1 MSLRAPEA
9 ERLLSGP
16 LAALSGAVLQ
26 GARQSQWDRVALSLR
41 APGLTFNLMLVA
53 RPGFACFHSVA
64 KAPPNPL
71 QPLAF
76 QGLLRARLRGR
87 LESASLR
94 GGDRLLELRF
104 EEHSLLLLFAGS
116 KTDLLL
122 VDREDRVL
130 GSLRSTTA
138 TGQLFQWSTQPARGV
153 SDRFEDCADD
163 VLDTAVASFFSK
175 AEQDHANQQQARRV
189 ASHRTRLLKRIKK
202 QRVEAGRGE
211 QAEAIRH
218 RADLLRSAF
227 HRVKRGADAILVDDW
242 VSGESVE
249 IKLNPAL
256 SAADNLDR
264 SYRLAAKATR
274 AGTLAAQRLEAS
286 LTELEGL
293 DGGDLPPEVRPA
305 TTAQRAASKGRKK
318 GAERLPYR
326 AWRSPGGVEIR
337 VGRGAAENDALTFR
351 HARGND
357 VWLHVRGRPGAHVIL
372 RNPGPSPAP
381 ELLLLAAQLAL
392 KHSGLKPGAKE
403 EVSWTR
409 VKELRKPKGLGPGKV
424 LLRTEKVLY
433 LAFDPVALEALG
445 PL

>member
-16 LAALSGAVLQ
+16 LAPLSGAVLQ

-41 APGLTFNLMLVA
+41 APGLTVNLMLVA
-53 RPGFACFHSVA
+53 RPGFACFHSVP
-64 KAPPNPL
+64 KAPPNPP
-71 QPLAF
+71 QPLGF

-87 LESASLR
+87 LDSVGLR
-94 GGDRLLELRF
+94 DGDRLLELRF

-122 VDREDRVL
+122 VDRQDRVL

-138 TGQLFQWSTQPARGV
+138 TGELFHWSTGAARGV
-153 SDRFEDCADD
+153 SDRFEDYTGDA
-163 VLDTAVASFFSK
+163 LDQAVASFFSE
-175 AEQDHANQQQARRV
+175 AEQDQANQQQARRV
-189 ASHRTRLLKRIKK
+189 ATYRTRLLKRIKK
-202 QRVEAGRGE
+202 QRAEAGRGD
-211 QAEAIRH
+211 QAESIRH
-218 RADLLRSAF
+218 RADLLRSSF
-227 HRVKRGADAILVDDW
+227 HRIERGADGIVVDDW
-242 VSGESVE
+242 VSGESVP

-256 SAADNLDR
+256 SPADNLDR
-264 SYRLAAKATR
+264 CYRLAAKATR
-274 AGTLAAQRLEAS
+274 AGTLASERLEAS

-293 DGGDLPPEVRPA
+293 DRGNLPPEVRPA
-305 TTAQRAASKGRKK
+305 TTSKGAASKTRKK

-326 AWRSPGGVEIR
+326 AWRSPGGLEIR

-357 VWLHVRGRPGAHVIL
+357 VWLHVRGRPGAHVIV
-372 RNPGPSPAP
+372 RNPGTSPAP

-433 LAFDPVALEALG
+433 LAFDPEALAALV